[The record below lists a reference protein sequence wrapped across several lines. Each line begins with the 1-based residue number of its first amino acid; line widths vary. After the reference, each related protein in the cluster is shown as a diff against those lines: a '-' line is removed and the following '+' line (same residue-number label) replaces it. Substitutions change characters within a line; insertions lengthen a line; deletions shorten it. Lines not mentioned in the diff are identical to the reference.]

1 MGEDGLQVS
10 IDDLKQVLQDC
21 GLVGLEFVEHIRQDL
36 IISRAVRVDSIQRN
50 AISDGKRF

>member
-1 MGEDGLQVS
+1 MQVS
-10 IDDLKQVLQDC
+10 IDDLEQIFQHR

-36 IISRAVRVDSIQRN
+36 IISRAVRVDSVQRN